1 MPRLNNKYF
10 LKTVGRAFLLDNLQ
24 QAKRGTL
31 EPVSQTLE
39 RVLRKAAAQVTS
51 DIEEAEARETEKRST
66 EDRSDVI
73 DTEGWGAA

>member
-51 DIEEAEARETEKRST
+51 DIEEAEARESERQTESQRSG
-66 EDRSDVI
+66 VI
-73 DTEGWGAA
+73 DTEGWGT